1 MIKPFA
7 LAAAFATLPLMGL
20 AQTVDSVV
28 SVQVEVNVISD
39 EPDMAGG
46 LTALLNDFMASVKDI
61 DAREGSGDLSK
72 AEADAERLALNASFE
87 AAVEAMSADMGATH
101 TTFESEGDGSHRI
114 MIKKQTTSTDDE
126 DAQVKV
132 IKIQV
137 EEAMD
142 VNVDI
147 EMSDDGDV
155 DFGDDECTSDKSDEN
170 DDLSISIGG
179 MVFMQPMDFLYGEFM
194 PVTSGDWA
202 MTPRQAKQVSINFRN
217 QDRIGQSSFW
227 LRRGLGFSS
236 YVMDFG
242 PDRYMG
248 LVEGQNSGVAIL
260 DSDSE
265 LMKSNFSVGY
275 IELPLSL
282 VYNGSASGSKGLSLA
297 IGGFAGLRVRAETE
311 TLRRMDSGWLRQTTL
326 NGFYTNRF
334 AYGVQTEIGYK
345 KFFVASRMNLNPFFQ
360 QRADVSTPLIMAAT
374 MSVGIHL

>member
-46 LTALLNDFMASVKDI
+46 LTALLNAFMASVKDI

-155 DFGDDECTSDKSDEN
+155 DFGDDECTG
-170 DDLSISIGG
+170 LSISIGG

-265 LMKSNFSVGY
+265 LMKSNFSVGC

>member
-46 LTALLNDFMASVKDI
+46 LTALLNDSMASVKDI
-61 DAREGSGDLSK
+61 DAREGSGDH
-72 AEADAERLALNASFE
+72 EY
-87 AAVEAMSADMGATH
+87 
-101 TTFESEGDGSHRI
+101 
-114 MIKKQTTSTDDE
+114 
-126 DAQVKV
+126 
-132 IKIQV
+132 
-137 EEAMD
+137 
-142 VNVDI
+142 
-147 EMSDDGDV
+147 
-155 DFGDDECTSDKSDEN
+155 TSDKSDEN
-170 DDLSISIGG
+170 EGLSISIGG
-179 MVFMQPMDFLYGEFM
+179 MVFMQPMDFLNGEFR

-242 PDRYMG
+242 PDRYLC

-265 LMKSNFSVGY
+265 LMMSNFSVGC

-311 TLRRMDSGWLRQTTL
+311 TLRRMDSGWLRQTTQ